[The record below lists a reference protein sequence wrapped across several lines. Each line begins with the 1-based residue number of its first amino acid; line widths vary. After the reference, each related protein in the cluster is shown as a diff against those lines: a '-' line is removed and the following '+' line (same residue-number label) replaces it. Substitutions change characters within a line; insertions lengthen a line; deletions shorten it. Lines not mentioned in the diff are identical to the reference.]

1 MSSKDNN
8 LKKILRKFWYRF
20 VILNL
25 KIHKKK
31 PEVYSSKY
39 TVDYIIK
46 NGCSVSRFGDGEFK
60 WALGIKQY
68 SFERNSNEL
77 SVRLKEILKHPQ
89 KKNCI
94 VCVSNVFKGLNS
106 YKTEAERYWEKLIIY
121 HSKEIINLL
130 DLNYHYFDT
139 QFTRPYMDF
148 QKNSKDFLNY
158 FGKVKNI
165 WKNKNIIIVEGE
177 QTRFGVGND
186 LLENSKS
193 VERIICPSNNAFEI
207 YNKIFKNVKNY
218 AVSKKNTIVLIALGP
233 TASILSFELSDY
245 DIQAIDIGHLD
256 VEYQWFKKSANTKIP
271 LVGKIVNEAGK
282 SFAGEFSADILEKY
296 KKQIVLTID

>member
-1 MSSKDNN
+1 
-8 LKKILRKFWYRF
+8 
-20 VILNL
+20 
-25 KIHKKK
+25 
-31 PEVYSSKY
+31 
-39 TVDYIIK
+39 
-46 NGCSVSRFGDGEFK
+46 
-60 WALGIKQY
+60 
-68 SFERNSNEL
+68 
-77 SVRLKEILKHPQ
+77 
-89 KKNCI
+89 
-94 VCVSNVFKGLNS
+94 
-106 YKTEAERYWEKLIIY
+106 
-121 HSKEIINLL
+121 
-130 DLNYHYFDT
+130 
-139 QFTRPYMDF
+139 MDF